1 MKLNNKYYILRHG
14 EAVSNIKGFVS
25 SWPEKSDNP
34 LTENGVEQAK
44 QAAQSILSENID
56 LIFSSDVLR
65 AKQTAEIIAEQLKK
79 ELKLDKRLREID
91 FGIFNSKPIAD
102 FMGHFGSREERIKEK
117 APQGENYEDV
127 LNRIKSFLDETEKTY
142 SNKRILVISHQAP
155 LFILE
160 GLFLGY
166 SLKESIDFF
175 TDEKLFSNCEFKK
188 FD

>member
-44 QAAQSILSENID
+44 QAAQNILSENID

-79 ELKLDKRLREID
+79 DVNSDKRLREID

-102 FMGHFGSREERIKEK
+102 FIGHFASEKERIKEK
-117 APQGENYEDV
+117 APQGESYEDI
-127 LNRIKSFLDETEKTY
+127 LERIESFLEDMEKTY
-142 SNKRILVISHQAP
+142 SNKKILIVSHQAP

-160 GLFLGY
+160 GLLLGY
-166 SLKESIDFF
+166 SLEESINFF
-175 TDEKLFSNCEFKK
+175 TDEKLLSNCEFKK